1 MNQKILYIFICVV
14 ILFVACNDDDKL
26 TPTETPEFGYFVPQG
41 EHDYDQAIVE
51 WNKKCNTF
59 ILYKYNLKELYWQ
72 VNAWQESQKQP
83 ENAAYPYSAG
93 LVAEVADEEYVGL
106 QLELI
111 ENSFLSFYR
120 DTMLKR
126 CIPLKLLLC
135 SKMDWRDARGA
146 MKLYN
151 VYSGYDYLA
160 FNWGSAEIVSMT
172 TDQKKVFKVEANKL
186 FLERLLDKKK
196 IVVPSDFYVGSN
208 YTDRITTTNMYSRG
222 FLSRA
227 TKQEDDV
234 NYYIEAIIST
244 SYEDLN
250 SEYNNVDSYKGVLNP
265 IKDVNGLIRKK
276 YDILVNYFK
285 DEYGIDLQKIGD
297 SVI

>member
-1 MNQKILYIFICVV
+1 M
-14 ILFVACNDDDKL
+14 
-26 TPTETPEFGYFVPQG
+26 
-41 EHDYDQAIVE
+41 
-51 WNKKCNTF
+51 
-59 ILYKYNLKELYWQ
+59 
-72 VNAWQESQKQP
+72 S
-83 ENAAYPYSAG
+83 AYPYSAG

-196 IVVPSDFYVGSN
+196 IVVRISNAACVSCIQDFCAVLFQYFSGSEIIYISDYGSAKELFFMKQILGIENQVYRVEALKLPIDKEKKFYVFIIDKDLS
-208 YTDRITTTNMYSRG
+208 IEKF
-222 FLSRA
+222 FLPHYEQ
-227 TKQEDDV
+227 KGLMI
-234 NYYIEAIIST
+234 YYL
-244 SYEDLN
+244 DL
-250 SEYNNVDSYKGVLNP
+250 L
-265 IKDVNGLIRKK
+265 KK
-276 YDILVNYFK
+276 TL
-285 DEYGIDLQKIGD
+285 
-297 SVI
+297 

>member
-1 MNQKILYIFICVV
+1 MSFIFDAINWKLKIMKKWLCKICFLWENKNRTVV
-14 ILFVACNDDDKL
+14 IFLLVGLFVSLGFVYVLLVRNKRLNKENRLLQRQYEAVDNALFRMEEMQKTYLQYENMKKIDDIDLK
-26 TPTETPEFGYFVPQG
+26 TET
-41 EHDYDQAIVE
+41 DSI
-51 WNKKCNTF
+51 
-59 ILYKYNLKELYWQ
+59 
-72 VNAWQESQKQP
+72 
-83 ENAAYPYSAG
+83 
-93 LVAEVADEEYVGL
+93 
-106 QLELI
+106 
-111 ENSFLSFYR
+111 
-120 DTMLKR
+120 
-126 CIPLKLLLC
+126 LKLSSLL
-135 SKMDWRDARGA
+135 D
-146 MKLYN
+146 
-151 VYSGYDYLA
+151 
-160 FNWGSAEIVSMT
+160 
-172 TDQKKVFKVEANKL
+172 
-186 FLERLLDKKK
+186 DKKK

-285 DEYGIDLQKIGD
+285 GEYGIDLQKIGD